1 LTQSGGG
8 GGEYSLGT
16 ATLTL
21 RGDMQPLERDLA
33 RMRQVIAD
41 MEKRGTNIPAPNIP
55 PPSPEAQRGYEGLLK
70 TLEQLRRGMQGDG
83 EAFKALQ
90 EQLRGAGQAAG
101 AAGGAG
107 GFGGAGG
114 ALGGLLGMAGKAIP
128 MLGQLGLAA
137 AGIQSIFGG
146 MAGAMA
152 GAINA
157 VLGPLQQLSAEA
169 GRLNKQVAEAGIFAA
184 QSFAILGPD
193 GKLVEG
199 TARQMQMVR
208 GAILKEY
215 KGIQQEVANISGA
228 TAREI
233 YEGFNIVLSNISSLG
248 AKGTTENAAKL
259 ATRIAAGMNT
269 LGVPGYQLR
278 GEVNALMMGNIGPDA
293 MLAKKLGISGED
305 VRQQQAQG
313 TYYDFLMGKLE
324 KLYDGQKVL
333 ALSLANVK
341 SNFDDVNEAISSE
354 AGQPLERDTA
364 TMMQSILV
372 TFKNLQQSF
381 TGFFKSIAEAV
392 GPVLKL
398 FGPVVSILT
407 SIGAAASSV
416 GQIIMDVVGTV
427 TAVVGGGLMPILT
440 AVARTGELI
449 ARVVGLVAEAIGAV
463 INPIKALFN
472 VGGDTQ
478 TAAVS
483 SFFDQMFTGLDKVSG
498 AIDSFNQ
505 KWAAMVL
512 NTSLVSLRA
521 NMKLTG
527 KSEEEIQA
535 AQDDMRDRYKVQTGL
550 TDEVQLRSLKLPP
563 NIANQMEEMNNRLGT
578 GAERALNIPKV
589 WSDIKQKAYQN
600 EIKSLEQGVTL
611 MNKQKEIAEAM
622 AAVGNARRALVGRS
636 YELGVQVAASPEAR
650 AAAEARLAD
659 LKLSQEKEAI
669 AERRGIL
676 QTEKELQQRQ
686 MLIQQTQI
694 KIQQEQLKIQ
704 VAEAQAEQ
712 VKVSNATQAVLKVR
726 SNTSP
731 RSPEW
736 MAATRELNVLA
747 AEQTRNNAKLA
758 GSREALRLA
767 FQAEAQMGTING
779 LEAQRLG
786 LQEQQLDIQGQSA
799 QYTREQQALMAQ
811 ISAAEQEITNELTR
825 ATNIEIHKKQ
835 KLEAQTEEIN
845 RQIRLQD
852 QQGRL
857 EKARADLAAT
867 RAKAEVQAAQRL
879 EEVQAAQDRARNG
892 GGTASV
898 IEAQIAAAAAG
909 VTGMETAAE
918 VQKRLYA
925 AREQQMT
932 REHALQQRQLE
943 VQQKRELSE
952 VRIQEL
958 QVRGQQVAL
967 AIQRNQLI
975 ADLGRLGLGR
985 TRDGLSQQV
994 AGASSVPRLGGVARL
1009 PGSISGRLDAS
1020 GQNGADMPVGSNNE
1034 MRSYHNGVVAEISK
1048 AGNNGN
1054 YAVIKFVD
1062 DLGNKLEATYSH
1074 MAAIVKVGQ
1083 QVVGGQVLGRFDG
1096 SGRTFGAHN
1105 SVDINSPGTNGALQR
1120 NAETAAARRS
1130 ADLLVTGRVQGQVGG
1145 FSVGASAAPVLPPP
1159 NTNPKLLKAMQAA
1172 YGAGF
1177 RGENLIKM
1185 TAVAMAESTGDAT
1198 ETNMKGQD
1206 NSYGLWQINM
1216 KGAMGPER
1224 RKALGISSNEELLD
1238 PALNARAAKML
1249 FDERGFQPWRNS
1261 YGNANYNRWIGQARA
1276 VAPSVMGGGGAAAG
1290 VSGGPVTSTANQEQ
1304 DLLQALKDNN
1314 RVQGELAEALK
1325 DLVGYPKTIGNA
1337 QSLERENLT
1346 EQQLA
1351 ERAQFE
1357 FEQRKAL
1364 LTAEV
1369 MKTSQGQLGM
1379 AAGDAV
1385 SGSISGSLSGAMQA
1399 LLNGGDVKQAVS
1411 SALAQAG
1418 QGLMQATMDALLNP
1432 LLAELQKGI
1441 FKTVT
1446 GVDVEALALQKAGG
1460 DLSKAAWDLSQAG
1473 VALAGKG
1480 GTEAAAMNFASNPF
1494 AIAGKLL
1501 GGVGGF
1507 SGAMGLDFGV
1517 PALTGIPD
1525 FSSAF
1530 TPGLAGGGNV
1540 QYGLDYLV
1548 GEKGSEIV
1556 RFNKDGGRVYSNRA
1570 LTQALGIPFQRA
1582 PGGGAAVADGG
1593 GGDSLG
1599 VPFMAGS
1606 GSMPRAAGDSLG
1618 VPFMAGSMPRAAIGD
1633 ERLGIPFLKTT
1644 GGNGGFPGASGG
1656 AGAGPAAMPR
1666 SAPIRLNVESQVING
1681 VEYATIE
1688 QLREASAAAAQAGRD
1703 SAYDGMRNYPS
1714 IQRSL
1719 GMR

>member
-1 LTQSGGG
+1 MTQSGGG

-16 ATLTL
+16 ATLTM

-70 TLEQLRRGMQGDG
+70 TLERLRGAAQGDG

-114 ALGGLLGMAGKAIP
+114 ALGGLMGMAGKAIP

-137 AGIQSIFGG
+137 TGVQSIFGG
-146 MAGAMA
+146 MA

-228 TAREI
+228 TAGEI

-269 LGVPGYQLR
+269 LGVSGDQLR
-278 GEVNALMMGNIGPDA
+278 SEVNALMMPNIDQNA
-293 MLAKKLGISGED
+293 MLATKLGISGDD

-313 TYYDFLMGKLE
+313 TYYDFLMEKLE

-392 GPVLKL
+392 GSVLTL
-398 FGPVVSILT
+398 FGPVVSILV
-407 SIGAAASSV
+407 SIGAAASSI
-416 GQIIMDVVGTV
+416 GQVIMDVVGTV

-463 INPIKALFN
+463 INPIKAIFN

-478 TAAVS
+478 TAAVG

-512 NTSLVSLRA
+512 NTNLAAVRA

-535 AQDDMRDRYKVQTGL
+535 AENDIRDRYKVQTGL

-563 NIANQMEEMNNRLGT
+563 NIVTQMEEMNNRLGI
-578 GAERALNIPKV
+578 GAERALNISKV

-600 EIKSLEQGVTL
+600 EIKALEQGVTL

-650 AAAEARLAD
+650 AAAETRLAD

-676 QTEKELQQRQ
+676 QTERDLQQRQ
-686 MLIQQTQI
+686 MAIQQTQI

-726 SNTSP
+726 GN
-731 RSPEW
+731 
-736 MAATRELNVLA
+736 MAPGSAEYITATRELNVLA
-747 AEQTRNNAKLA
+747 AEQTRNNAKLN

-767 FQAEAQMGTING
+767 FQAEAQLGTING

-799 QYTREQQALMAQ
+799 QFTREQQALMAQ
-811 ISAAEQEITNELTR
+811 ISAAEQKITNELTR
-825 ATNIEIHKKQ
+825 ATNIQNEKKQ

-845 RQIRLQD
+845 RQLKLQD

-857 EKARADLAAT
+857 EKARADLAVT

-909 VTGMETAAE
+909 VTEMETAAE
-918 VQKRLYA
+918 VQKRLYD
-925 AREQQMT
+925 AREQQMQ
-932 REHALQQRQLE
+932 REHQLQARQLE
-943 VQQKRELSE
+943 VQQMREKSE

-958 QVRGQQVAL
+958 QLRGQQVAL
-967 AIQRNQLI
+967 AIEKARLV
-975 ADLGRLGLGR
+975 ADLGRLGLSQK
-985 TRDGLSQQV
+985 RDALSPQL
-994 AGASSVPRLGGVARL
+994 AGASSVPGL
-1009 PGSISGRLDAS
+1009 PGTPTGTTANILPGTKGGPNWNEGVGYGRGRLHA
-1020 GQNGADMPVGSNNE
+1020 GQDLGTDPNDPVAAR
-1034 MRSYHNGVVAEISK
+1034 MNGVIEQAYAKGFGK
-1048 AGNNGN
+1048 AGG
-1054 YAVIKFVD
+1054 AVVIKYQD
-1062 DLGNKLEATYSH
+1062 GSKGTYGHVNPLVAAGQSVAAGQLIARVTPDGDNSH
-1074 MAAIVKVGQ
+1074 LHYELRNAQGQLNFNPGAAIRAGMAA
-1083 QVVGGQVLGRFDG
+1083 GGR
-1096 SGRTFGAHN
+1096 
-1105 SVDINSPGTNGALQR
+1105 P
-1120 NAETAAARRS
+1120 AAAAVPS
-1130 ADLLVTGRVQGQVGG
+1130 AEALR
-1145 FSVGASAAPVLPPP
+1145 
-1159 NTNPKLLKAMQAA
+1159 KAQ
-1172 YGAGF
+1172 GAG
-1177 RGENLIKM
+1177 
-1185 TAVAMAESTGDAT
+1185 
-1198 ETNMKGQD
+1198 
-1206 NSYGLWQINM
+1206 
-1216 KGAMGPER
+1216 P
-1224 RKALGISSNEELLD
+1224 
-1238 PALNARAAKML
+1238 
-1249 FDERGFQPWRNS
+1249 
-1261 YGNANYNRWIGQARA
+1261 
-1276 VAPSVMGGGGAAAG
+1276 GGGGAAVG
-1290 VSGGPVTSTANQEQ
+1290 GSGGPMTSTANQAQGLQQALQ
-1304 DLLQALKDNN
+1304 DNNRAQAEVAQALKDF
-1314 RVQGELAEALK
+1314 GE
-1325 DLVGYPKTIGNA
+1325 YRKTLGDA
-1337 QSLERENLT
+1337 QSLEQENLT

-1357 FEQRKAL
+1357 RKAL

-1473 VALAGKG
+1473 VVLAGKG
-1480 GTEAAAMNFASNPF
+1480 GTGAAAMNFASNPF

-1501 GGVGGF
+1501 GAVGGF

-1517 PALTGIPD
+1517 PALTGTPD

-1530 TPGLAGGGNV
+1530 TPGLAGGGDV
-1540 QYGLDYLV
+1540 KYGLDYLV

-1570 LTQALGIPFQRA
+1570 LTQALGVPFQRA

-1593 GGDSLG
+1593 GDE
-1599 VPFMAGS
+1599 
-1606 GSMPRAAGDSLG
+1606 RLG
-1618 VPFMAGSMPRAAIGD
+1618 VPFMAGSMPRAAGGGSAGN
-1633 ERLGIPFLKTT
+1633 ESLGIPFLKTT
-1644 GGNGGFPGASGG
+1644 GGNGGVPGASGG

-1666 SAPIRLNVESQVING
+1666 SAPIRLSVESQVING

-1703 SAYDGMRNYPS
+1703 SAYDGMRNNPS

>member
-1 LTQSGGG
+1 MTQSGG

-70 TLEQLRRGMQGDG
+70 TLERMRGAAQGDG

-90 EQLRGAGQAAG
+90 GQLRGAGQAAG
-101 AAGGAG
+101 AAGGVG

-137 AGIQSIFGG
+137 AGVQAIFGG
-146 MAGAMA
+146 MAGAV
-152 GAINA
+152 NA

-228 TAREI
+228 TAGEI

-269 LGVPGYQLR
+269 LGVPGYQLG

-313 TYYDFLMGKLE
+313 TYYDFLMKKLE
-324 KLYDGQKVL
+324 KLYEGQKVL

-341 SNFDDVNEAISSE
+341 SNFDDVNQAISSE

-372 TFKNLQQSF
+372 TFKNLQGSF

-392 GPVLKL
+392 GPILKA
-398 FGPVVSILT
+398 FGPVISMLT
-407 SIGAAASSV
+407 SIGAIASSI
-416 GQIIMDVVGTV
+416 GRSILDI
-427 TAVVGGGLMPILT
+427 GGLLMAFGGSIGLPLLT
-440 AVARTGELI
+440 AMARSLEMI
-449 ARVVGLVAEAIGAV
+449 ARIVQLVAEGFGAL
-463 INPIKALFN
+463 INPIKAIFN
-472 VGGDTQ
+472 VMSDQGSSG
-478 TAAVS
+478 VS
-483 SFFDQMFTGLDKVSG
+483 GFFDQMFTGLDKVSG
-498 AIDSFNQ
+498 AIDAFNQ

-512 NTSLVSLRA
+512 NTSLAGLREG
-521 NMKLTG
+521 MKLTG

-535 AQDDMRDRYKVQTGL
+535 AQDDMRDRYKLQSGL
-550 TDEVQLRSLKLPP
+550 TEEVQLRSLKLPP
-563 NIANQMEEMNNRLGT
+563 NIVNQIEEMNNRLGS
-578 GAERALNIPKV
+578 GPERALKISQV

-600 EIKSLEQGVTL
+600 EIKALEQGVTL

-659 LKLSQEKEAI
+659 IKLSQEKEAI

-676 QTEKELQQRQ
+676 QTEKELQGRQ
-686 MLIQQTQI
+686 MAIQQTQI

-704 VAEAQAEQ
+704 VAEARFEQ
-712 VKVSNATQAVLKVR
+712 SKVGERTQALLKIR
-726 SNTSP
+726 GNMTPGSAEYNT
-731 RSPEW
+731 
-736 MAATRELNVLA
+736 TTKELNA
-747 AEQTRNNAKLA
+747 QTAEQTRNNAKLN

-767 FQAEAQMGTING
+767 FQAEAQLGTING

-811 ISAAEQEITNELTR
+811 ISAAEQKITNELTR
-825 ATNIEIHKKQ
+825 ATNIQNEKKQ

-845 RQIRLQD
+845 RQLKLQE

-857 EKARADLAAT
+857 EKARAELAAT

-909 VTGMETAAE
+909 VKGMETAAE

-925 AREQQMT
+925 ARDAQMT
-932 REHALQQRQLE
+932 REHALQTRQLE
-943 VQQKRELSE
+943 VQQKREISE
-952 VRIQEL
+952 ARIQEL
-958 QVRGQQVAL
+958 QLQGQQVAL
-967 AIQRNQLI
+967 AIQRAQLV
-975 ADLGRLGLGR
+975 ADLARLGQSKQQ
-985 TRDGLSQQV
+985 DALSRLV
-994 AGASSVPRLGGVARL
+994 PGASSVPALGGVARL

-1130 ADLLVTGRVQGQVGG
+1130 ADLLVAGRVQGQSGG
-1145 FSVGASAAPVLPPP
+1145 SSVGAPAAPALPPP

-1206 NSYGLWQINM
+1206 RSYGLWQINM
-1216 KGAMGPER
+1216 KDEMGPQR
-1224 RKALGISSNEELLD
+1224 RKALGISSNEELFD
-1238 PALNARAAKML
+1238 PAVNARAAKML

-1276 VAPSVMGGGGAAAG
+1276 VAPSVTSGGGAAGGAG
-1290 VSGGPVTSTANQEQ
+1290 SGGPLTSTVNQEQ
-1304 DLLQALKDNN
+1304 DLLLALKDNTRVQGEVAQALKDF
-1314 RVQGELAEALK
+1314 GE
-1325 DLVGYPKTIGNA
+1325 YRKTIGDA
-1337 QSLERENLT
+1337 QSLEKENLT

-1351 ERAQFE
+1351 ERAQFRY
-1357 FEQRKAL
+1357 EQEKLR

-1369 MKTSQGQLGM
+1369 MKTPEGRLGV
-1379 AAGDAV
+1379 ATGEAV
-1385 SGSISGSLSGAMQA
+1385 SGSISGGLSGAMQA
-1399 LLNGGDVKQAVS
+1399 LLNGSDVKQAVS

-1446 GVDVEALALQKAGG
+1446 GVDVEAAALKAAASTQMQAGG
-1460 DLSKAAWDLSQAG
+1460 LLIQ
-1473 VALAGKG
+1473 G
-1480 GTEAAAMNFASNPF
+1480 GTNLIAAAAAFG
-1494 AIAGKLL
+1494 AG
-1501 GGVGGF
+1501 GGGDAGIFSLAMKIPSLISGF
-1507 SGAMGLDFGV
+1507 SGLSSGLDFSNAFNTDLPFSFMDG
-1517 PALTGIPD
+1517 ANIDFGGLGLSSNLTSGMNLTN
-1525 FSSAF
+1525 AF
-1530 TPGLAGGGNV
+1530 TPGLAGGGDV
-1540 QYGLDYLV
+1540 KYGLDYLV

-1570 LTQALGIPFQRA
+1570 LTQALGVPFQRA
-1582 PGGGAAVADGG
+1582 PGGGAAVADG
-1593 GGDSLG
+1593 DSLG
-1599 VPFMAGS
+1599 VPFK
-1606 GSMPRAAGDSLG
+1606 AAG
-1618 VPFMAGSMPRAAIGD
+1618 FAG
-1633 ERLGIPFLKTT
+1633 GIPFLKA
-1644 GGNGGFPGASGG
+1644 GPGG
-1656 AGAGPAAMPR
+1656 APGSTGTAGGSAAAMPR
-1666 SAPIRLNVESQVING
+1666 SAPIRLSVESQVING

-1703 SAYDGMRNYPS
+1703 SAYDGMRNNPS